1 MEERKILLNQ
11 RRMERI
17 MSRRTKESKRWK
29 NREKETGGN
38 KGSRIC
44 FIRFNNLFGE
54 ARRAYRR
61 CEPSREAE
69 EPQREPQRE
78 SQKEPRGTAF

>member
-1 MEERKILLNQ
+1 MEERKNVLNE
-11 RRMERI
+11 RSTERI
-17 MSRRTKESKRWK
+17 MRRRVKESKRWK
-29 NREKETGGN
+29 SREKETGGN
-38 KGSRIC
+38 KGSPIC

-61 CEPSREAE
+61 CEPSRETE